1 MTKVLLIIL
10 FTIGCSPTE
19 PENVYGCTDSTA
31 CNFNS
36 DANIFDDSCFY
47 IEDCNGEC
55 NGTAELDCNGE
66 CNGTAELDCNGECGG
81 NAVVDECGECE
92 GPGYLNCWH
101 NNLVCDLNE
110 CYEYN
115 VLDIYDVW
123 KQNTD
128 LEPDI
133 NGYYNF
139 EYVPTGQSDSDYGT
153 LKYNTTIG
161 VTRVYWE
168 SPDSFWVY
176 HMGQWFGEPII
187 NNSTYS
193 SDEGFGQQ
201 LFYIDETF
209 IGDTLSLYGQICP
222 PNSFTGCDNSPLH
235 RDSIFVI
242 IQP

>member
-1 MTKVLLIIL
+1 
-10 FTIGCSPTE
+10 
-19 PENVYGCTDSTA
+19 
-31 CNFNS
+31 
-36 DANIFDDSCFY
+36 IFDDSCFY

>member
-1 MTKVLLIIL
+1 MKYILLMTKLLFINKGSLKCIL
-10 FTIGCSPTE
+10 VALLFLFGC
-19 PENVYGCTDSTA
+19 NQDVHGCLDSQ
-31 CNFNS
+31 
-36 DANIFDDSCFY
+36 
-47 IEDCNGEC
+47 
-55 NGTAELDCNGE
+55 DCNGE

-101 NNLVCDLNE
+101 NDLVCDLNE

-128 LEPDI
+128 LEADI

-139 EYVPTGQSDSDYGT
+139 EYFSTGQSDSDYGT
-153 LKYNTTIG
+153 LKYNTTIA
-161 VTRVYWE
+161 VTRVYWD

-176 HMGQWFGEPII
+176 HMGQWIGEPII

-222 PNSFTGCDNSPLH
+222 PNSFTGCDDNPLH